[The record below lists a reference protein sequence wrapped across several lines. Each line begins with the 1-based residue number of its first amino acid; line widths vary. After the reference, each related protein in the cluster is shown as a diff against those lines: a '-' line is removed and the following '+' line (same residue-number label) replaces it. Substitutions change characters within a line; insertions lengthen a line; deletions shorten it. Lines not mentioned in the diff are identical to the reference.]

1 MNSYIACRTGWKNF
15 RLGFFMS
22 ETIHNK
28 TVFTLLE
35 VAHSIQRTLN
45 ERYRSSFWV
54 KAEMNK
60 LNHYS
65 QSGHCYP
72 ELLEKNEEKI
82 VAQVRATLWKD
93 DYLRINENFLTTL
106 KEPLK
111 NGINILFH
119 ARILFD
125 PVYGLSLRILDIDP
139 SWSLGE
145 LEREKQKSMERLKEE
160 QLFFLNK
167 SLPLPLLP
175 QRIAVISVETS
186 KGFADFQKV
195 IDQNPWKYKFFYL
208 LFPSLLQGDK
218 MAEAIVRQLQRI
230 EKVKHH
236 FDVVAIIRG
245 GGGDVGLS
253 GYNRYELA
261 KSIACFPL
269 PVITGIGHVTNETVS
284 EMVAFKNC
292 ITPTELADFLIQQFH
307 NFAIPVNESR
317 KTLISMVNRQIADT
331 KKEAG
336 HTISLFLKHTKNL
349 ISTSRQELL
358 SHARRVKTHSGFYIR
373 NARGQVKLVSGSLKK
388 NSALWMGSS
397 SSATS
402 SLKLVLIKE
411 TTVFFQQR
419 AHEIELREKQVS
431 MLDPKNV
438 LARGFSITLFQDKAI
453 RSPHVVRPGDAIKTV
468 TFEGAIESTVTT
480 IQPEPGP

>member
-1 MNSYIACRTGWKNF
+1 
-15 RLGFFMS
+15 MS
-22 ETIHNK
+22 ETIHDK

-65 QSGHCYP
+65 HSGHCYP
-72 ELLEKNEEKI
+72 ELLEKKEEKV

-93 DYLRINENFLTTL
+93 DYLRINENFLKTL

-111 NGINILFH
+111 NGINILFQ

-125 PVYGLSLRILDIDP
+125 PVHGLSLRILDIDP

-175 QRIAVISVETS
+175 QRIAIISVETS

-218 MAEAIVRQLQRI
+218 VAEAIVHQLQRI

-245 GGGDVGLS
+245 GGGDIGLS
-253 GYNRYELA
+253 GYNRYDLA

-269 PVITGIGHVTNETVS
+269 PVITGIGHVTNETVA

-307 NFAIPVNESR
+307 NFSIPVNESR
-317 KTLISMVNRQIADT
+317 KTLIHSVNQQLADT

-336 HTISLFLKHTKNL
+336 RTISLFLKHTTNL
-349 ISTSRQELL
+349 ISTTRRELL

-373 NARGQVKLVSGSLKK
+373 NARNQVKLVSRSLRKNTTLLLGASATATSGLKPILKK
-388 NSALWMGSS
+388 
-397 SSATS
+397 
-402 SLKLVLIKE
+402 E
-411 TTVFFQQR
+411 TAVFFQQLG
-419 AHEIELREKQVS
+419 HEIDIRAKQVS

-453 RSPHVVRPGDAIKTV
+453 RSPHVVRPGDPIKTI
-468 TFEGAIESTVTT
+468 TFDGIIESTVTT
-480 IQPEPGP
+480 IQPGP

>member
-1 MNSYIACRTGWKNF
+1 
-15 RLGFFMS
+15 MS
-22 ETIHNK
+22 ETIHDK

-45 ERYRSSFWV
+45 ERYHTSFWV

-65 QSGHCYP
+65 HSGHCYP
-72 ELLEKNEEKI
+72 ELLEKKEEKI
-82 VAQVRATLWKD
+82 VAQIRATLWKD
-93 DYLRINENFLTTL
+93 DYLRINENFLKTL

-119 ARILFD
+119 ARIFFD

-145 LEREKQKSMERLKEE
+145 LEREKQASLKKLREE
-160 QLFFLNK
+160 EIFFQNK
-167 SLPLPLLP
+167 SLKLPLLP

-186 KGFADFQKV
+186 KGYADFQKV

-218 MAEAIVRQLQRI
+218 VAEAIIHQLHRI
-230 EKVKHH
+230 DKVKHH

-245 GGGDVGLS
+245 GGGDIGLS

-307 NFAIPVNESR
+307 NFSIPVNESR
-317 KTLISMVNRQIADT
+317 KTLIHSVNQQISDT
-331 KKEAG
+331 KKETA

-349 ISTSRQELL
+349 VSTTRRELL
-358 SHARRVKTHSGFYIR
+358 SHAKRVKTHSGFYIR
-373 NARGQVKLVSGSLKK
+373 NARGEVIRVSDSLKK
-388 NSALWMGSS
+388 NSTLWL
-397 SSATS
+397 ATS
-402 SLKLVLIKE
+402 SAATSNQKLKLKKE
-411 TTVFFQQR
+411 TTVFFQQLG
-419 AHEIELREKQVS
+419 HEIDTREKQVS

-453 RSPHVVRPGDAIKTV
+453 RSHKFVQPGDQIKTI
-468 TFEGAIESTVTT
+468 TFDGSLESTVTT
-480 IQPEPGP
+480 IQPESGL